1 MKQVFV
7 SYSREDSEPI
17 SQLIQDLHAVGVDA
31 WHDQSL
37 TGGQPW
43 WDNILVNIRQCD
55 VFIFALSPA
64 SRDSEA
70 CRAELGYVKQLG
82 KTVLPVLVADGVNT
96 NLLPLPLKELQVTDY
111 RRRDKEAALALVKSI
126 NAAPPAGPLP
136 DPLPSPPEVPKSY
149 LSNLQERVDSDEPM
163 SARDQ
168 MALVHD
174 LEIGIQEGRSPTEI
188 ADLLVK
194 LKRRSDLL
202 ARVATSIDG
211 LLKTL
216 EAKTPMGPPGS
227 SILGHRSAQH
237 SAANK
242 QIADEHREEAMS
254 CPQCRAPV
262 EFGSRFCRVC
272 GAALAH
278 QTGPLITPDTPAK
291 RGSKQRKYACSP
303 SDTPALISDLKNWL
317 RAQRFD
323 CQQVNTED
331 HNLVI
336 QVKKQGGWRE
346 FVGMATSL
354 NIVFHQSGDDLI
366 VEIGAGKWIDKAA
379 AGVVSLVVLWPLAV
393 TAGFGAWEQ
402 MKLPEKIFNYI
413 GNTRLVS
420 LASSHPAPHGAT
432 LGNHILQ

>member
-17 SQLIQDLHAVGVDA
+17 GQLIHDLQAVGVDA
-31 WHDQSL
+31 WHDQTL

-82 KTVLPVLVADGVNT
+82 KTILPVLVADGINT
-96 NLLPLPLKELQVTDY
+96 NLLPLPLKEIQVTDY

-126 NAAPPAGPLP
+126 NAAPPASPLP

-149 LSNLQERVDSDEPM
+149 LSSLQERVDSDEPL

-211 LLKTL
+211 LLKAL
-216 EAKTPMGPPGS
+216 EVKAPAGAPGGTPS
-227 SILGHRSAQH
+227 GHRAPQH
-237 SAANK
+237 SHANGHVVD
-242 QIADEHREEAMS
+242 QRSEGSIS
-254 CPQCRAPV
+254 CPQCGAAV
-262 EFGSRFCRVC
+262 EIGSRFCKVC
-272 GAALAH
+272 GAAQSDQDRPA
-278 QTGPLITPDTPAK
+278 ITLTAPGVAFADTPAK
-291 RGSKQRKYACSP
+291 RGSKKRKYECSP
-303 SDTPALISDLKNWL
+303 NDTRALIADLKDWL
-317 RAQRFD
+317 DAQRFD
-323 CQQVNTED
+323 CQQMNTED
-331 HNLVI
+331 HSLLI
-336 QVKKQGGWRE
+336 QVKKRGGWRE

-354 NIVFHQSGDDLI
+354 NIVFHQSGNTLI

-402 MKLPEKIFNYI
+402 IKMPDRIFDYI
-413 GNTRLVS
+413 ARTRSVS
-420 LASSHPAPHGAT
+420 LAS
-432 LGNHILQ
+432 